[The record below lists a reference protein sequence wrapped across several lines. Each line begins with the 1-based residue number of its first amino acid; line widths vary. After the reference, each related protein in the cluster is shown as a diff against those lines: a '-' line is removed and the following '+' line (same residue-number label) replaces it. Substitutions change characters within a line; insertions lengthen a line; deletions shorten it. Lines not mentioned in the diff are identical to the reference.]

1 MPNHTHFEMVGC
13 TFFIVSFV
21 LTLITWIFWD
31 VFYRKEK
38 ANSDLEKAKRAGPF
52 LCPGRLVSAI
62 KKPTV
67 DHAYGPGASVVAGEG
82 GPTLFTTH
90 FVIDVEERD
99 LWDTVKHKL
108 SPIFPGGIPLSVME
122 AMKQSSIIMKIQVPV
137 DHDEFSNALAGRS
150 GHFHLR
156 RTQVSVL
163 MNPFDKDH
171 NPTFSWIE

>member
-1 MPNHTHFEMVGC
+1 VG
-13 TFFIVSFV
+13 
-21 LTLITWIFWD
+21 LLGR
-31 VFYRKEK
+31 VFQKKE
-38 ANSDLEKAKRAGPF
+38 SEFGPRESETGGSLSLPRTTRF
-52 LCPGRLVSAI
+52 GHQ
-62 KKPTV
+62 KPTV

-108 SPIFPGGIPLSVME
+108 SPIFPGGISLSVME
-122 AMKQSSIIMKIQVPV
+122 AMKQSSSIIMKIQVPV

-156 RTQVSVL
+156 RTQVKVL